1 MKKEYKKFPT
11 RNGRIKTTNT
21 IFKVNDTVHIDRNK
35 FTGQEKA
42 TYVTVNITKKHT
54 HYITSI
60 LAEETIYLH
69 YTCKESRKD
78 YEPIYEI
85 DNGSLVR
92 ESILKGK
99 MSNE

>member
-1 MKKEYKKFPT
+1 MYREFPT

-21 IFKVNDTVHIDRNK
+21 RFKINDIVHIDRNK
-35 FTGQEKA
+35 FTSQEKS
-42 TYVTVNITKKHT
+42 TYVTVDITKENT
-54 HYITSI
+54 HRITAI

-69 YTCKESRKD
+69 YTCKESRQD

-92 ESILKGK
+92 ENILGGHK
-99 MSNE
+99 